1 MEANLCLNSCSLS
14 LSPSLLFSVFSLLA
28 PGIST
33 SLHRYLWSPT
43 SKKLFVVVLF
53 WDQLESSP
61 SQLSPHLLMGGSCM
75 IKYGELPHCG
85 VRVVATRRSATL
97 FFSCSQLS
105 VGVFIFLPFPHIS
118 SSRCRQPGNR
128 CSTVKTWLKTD
139 FIFDVTIK
147 LLSGF
152 LIHNY
157 SVWAVT
163 FSLFHTWPKF
173 TGVRK
178 SCSFSVKRI
187 LQTYQQLT

>member
-1 MEANLCLNSCSLS
+1 MSQKFFVSADYMTQWKRISVSTAALSLSLPLFCSLS
-14 LSPSLLFSVFSLLA
+14 SRFSLL
-28 PGIST
+28 G

-128 CSTVKTWLKTD
+128 CSTVKT
-139 FIFDVTIK
+139 
-147 LLSGF
+147 
-152 LIHNY
+152 
-157 SVWAVT
+157 
-163 FSLFHTWPKF
+163 
-173 TGVRK
+173 
-178 SCSFSVKRI
+178 
-187 LQTYQQLT
+187 